1 MSNLA
6 ALRQYLLRHP
16 AKLVLGISANFAM
29 AMVGL
34 VHPVVVG
41 RAVDALSEAVS
52 PRLLMVYGVVLV
64 GVAALQGLLSFAQ
77 RMTLVALSRDV
88 EYDLRQEYF
97 GRLLELPLSF
107 YQRSHTGDLMARGTN
122 DLQAVRMVCGP
133 AIMYSGS
140 TIFTAVGA
148 LAFMTHLH
156 GRLTLL
162 ALATMPLVA
171 FSTRFFGDRIHGLFE
186 RVQEQFAALST
197 RVQENLAGVR
207 VVRAYAREQSEIA
220 QFVRA
225 NEEYVRRS
233 SRLIHWDSAFRPL
246 LQLLVG
252 IGFVAVLWYGG
263 RLVMAEE
270 LTVGEFV
277 TFNFFLSRLV
287 WPMIAIGWVINLAQR
302 GSASLG
308 RILEVLRTVPE
319 IRDEQT
325 AAPVAVLEGAVRF
338 DHLDFSYASESTVLR
353 DITLDVPAGT
363 TLAQVGRTGSGKS
376 TLLSLIPRLLQPPAG
391 TVFIDGHDVRALP
404 LASLRQAIAAVPQE
418 TILFSASVSENIAL
432 GRPEAS
438 VDDVLAAAA
447 AAGLAADLED
457 FPQGLDTPVGERGI
471 KLSGGQKQRVALA
484 RALLR
489 RPRILLLD
497 DSLSAVDTETEERI
511 LDSLRQE
518 FSDRTVILV
527 SHRLSTARHADQ
539 IVVLE
544 HGRIAER
551 GSHEELLEIEQGIY
565 ADLFGRQQLEDE
577 LAVV

>member
-1 MSNLA
+1 MKNLA
-6 ALRQYLLRHP
+6 ALRKYLLRHP
-16 AKLVLGISANFAM
+16 GKLIFGISANFAM
-29 AMVGL
+29 AMAGL
-34 VHPVVVG
+34 LHPIVVG
-41 RAVDALSEAVS
+41 RAVDALREAIS
-52 PRLLMVYGVVLV
+52 GRTLLAYGAVLV

-140 TIFTAVGA
+140 TMFTAIGA
-148 LAFMTHLH
+148 LALMTHLH

-171 FSTRFFGDRIHGLFE
+171 FSTRFFGARIHGLFE
-186 RVQEQFAALST
+186 RVQEQFATLST
-197 RVQENLAGVR
+197 RVQENLAGAR
-207 VVRAYAREQSEIA
+207 VVRAYAREQSEISA
-220 QFVRA
+220 FVRA
-225 NEEYVRRS
+225 NNEYVNRS
-233 SRLIHWDSAFRPL
+233 RRLIHWDSAFRPL

-263 RLVMAEE
+263 RLVMAGE

-308 RILEVLRTVPE
+308 RILEILRTVPE
-319 IRDEQT
+319 IRDEDT
-325 AAPVAVLEGAVRF
+325 AAPAVALDGAVRF
-338 DHLDFSYASESTVLR
+338 DRLDFGYATGPTVLR

-363 TLAQVGRTGSGKS
+363 TLAVVGRTGSGKS
-376 TLLSLIPRLLQPPAG
+376 TLLSLIPRLLQPPPG
-391 TVFIDGHDVRALP
+391 GVLIDGYDVRELP

-418 TILFSASVSENIAL
+418 TILFSASVGENIAL
-432 GRPEAS
+432 GHPEAS
-438 VDDVLAAAA
+438 VDEVIEAAT

-457 FPQGLDTPVGERGI
+457 FPQGVDTQVGERGI
-471 KLSGGQKQRVALA
+471 TLSGGQKQRVALA

-511 LDSLRQE
+511 LASLRQE
-518 FSDRTVILV
+518 VSRRTVILV

-544 HGRIAER
+544 QGRIAER
-551 GSHEELLEIEQGIY
+551 GSHEELLEIDDGIY
-565 ADLFGRQQLEDE
+565 AGLYRRQRLEDE